1 MTATKPKPR
10 TGKSQFFPLMQQIQ
24 DRLALGETN
33 RQIHDDLMDKELVK
47 ISYDQFSRYIRQHL
61 KKAKPTVITQ
71 RPSPATQLAAPQEH
85 PFNFK
90 DRETANGE
98 RRRISDKDFHSS
110 VPDLRKIYGT
120 PDKTND

>member
-24 DRLALGETN
+24 DRLAMGETN
-33 RQIHDDLMDKELVK
+33 RQIHDDLMGRELVK

-61 KKAKPTVITQ
+61 KIAKPTVSTQ
-71 RPSPATQLAAPQEH
+71 QASLATQLAGLQDH

-90 DRETANGE
+90 EREIANGE
-98 RRRISDKDFHSS
+98 RRRNSDKEFHNP
-110 VPDLRKIYGT
+110 VPDRTKIYGA
-120 PDKTND
+120 PDKTNE

>member
-24 DRLALGETN
+24 DRLAMGETN
-33 RQIHDDLMDKELVK
+33 RQIHDDLMSRGLVK

-61 KKAKPTVITQ
+61 KVAKPIVTVQ
-71 RPSPATQLAAPQEH
+71 RPNPTPVLAASQEH

-90 DRETANGE
+90 ERETGNGE
-98 RRRISDKDFHSS
+98 RRRHSDKEFHNS
-110 VPDLRKIYGT
+110 VPDRTKIYGA
-120 PDKTND
+120 PDHAHE